1 LKLININKII
11 IIKNLDIY
19 KMDTTDQGFKVKTP
33 KLPKEK
39 TQKLPEY
46 NPSNLDIPK
55 KLDIYK
61 MDTIEQGLKRIDEH
75 NLSAIN
81 KHKELLSKAISE
93 SANISNKC
101 SQNLDN
107 EFIKVFP
114 EINELNSKDT
124 NIFNPITVIEFRD
137 NKAYQIIDT
146 WNKDNG
152 LLPERKVMGEYFVDI
167 GIYVKNIYCTLH
179 KKHLGKFIIPHGIN
193 SQFTCS
199 YDKITSW
206 YYDCGCKL
214 YEISNAIGN
223 YPSTPD
229 LNRTPDIKPFYADT
243 TYTFQIDNYLNLY
256 HNESGLYLMFNK
268 TSFPIIPFHFR
279 NNKYK
284 KSIIYDS
291 KRLEQLT
298 NPKLFDKSYHSSI
311 DSRTTFLNDINTII
325 PDDIIAT
332 YDFFNRFRQFKSFNF
347 ENTNIDMNDINTNAN
362 SNLQDLDPRDR
373 LIESYKIRLESTTK
387 RAENAERIMQ
397 TMVEEYEQKSVEIK
411 TLNFE
416 IQQMKLDLLNKQ
428 SEYKKELLEN
438 ETKKIISYVNSIEDL
453 KNSNYRLKQ
462 QLLEI
467 EKQKLN
473 NDMLGLSLDSIKKE
487 NAITLLS
494 LEKTRA
500 INDKLLN
507 QIKTEKIKNDV
518 ITQENAE
525 YKNNYMTLEIH
536 NNQLQTN
543 ILKLEEQFN
552 DKMLE
557 CNQFIDTFSKL
568 GNTSSDALENAL
580 SDKVDLLSKN
590 NTNLKEENNKLTLEH
605 NKMYKQ
611 LVKLQT
617 TLKNMI
623 E

>member
-1 LKLININKII
+1 MNK
-11 IIKNLDIY
+11 LDITKNIDTY

-33 KLPKEK
+33 KLPREK
-39 TQKLPEY
+39 TPKSPEY
-46 NPSNLDIPK
+46 NPSNPEMPK
-55 KLDIYK
+55 IIETYK

-114 EINELNSKDT
+114 EINDINSKDT

-146 WNKDNG
+146 WDKDNG
-152 LLPERKVMGEYFVDI
+152 LLPERKVMGEYFLDI
-167 GIYVKNIYCTLH
+167 GIYVKNIYCIKH
-179 KKHLGKFIIPHGIN
+179 KKHIDHIRSSGGMGNVGISCGCSAADMCIN
-193 SQFTCS
+193 SNS
-199 YDKITSW
+199 KIQ
-206 YYDCGCKL
+206 C
-214 YEISNAIGN
+214 IGI

-332 YDFFNRFRQFKSFNF
+332 YDFFNRFRQFKSFTF
-347 ENTNIDMNDINTNAN
+347 ENTNIDMNDINTNVN

-397 TMVEEYEQKSVEIK
+397 TMVEEYEQKTVEIK

-416 IQQMKLDLLNKQ
+416 IQQIKLDLLNKQ
-428 SEYKKELLEN
+428 SEYKKELLEI
-438 ETKKIISYVNSIEDL
+438 ETKQIISYVNTIEDL

-473 NDMLGLSLDSIKKE
+473 NDMMGLSLDSIKKE
-487 NAITLLS
+487 NANTLLS

-507 QIKTEKIKNDV
+507 QIKVEKSKNDI
-518 ITQENAE
+518 ITEENTE

-552 DKMLE
+552 EKLLE

-568 GNTSSDALENAL
+568 GNTSSNALENAL
-580 SDKVDLLSKN
+580 SDKVDLLTKN
-590 NTNLKEENNKLTLEH
+590 NSNLKEENNKLTLEH

-617 TLKNMI
+617 TLKNII